1 MLNPGQLGIVHMY
14 AGYAR
19 TGEALFRE
27 ILKTHA
33 GVTSTK
39 QLTQATFEQ
48 IMAVLETILEQRI
61 MAGSI
66 PDPRA
71 NPKAKCQNLH
81 YWRDRLPPTGMA
93 SSRQRHQ
100 IQQLWVLLQDYLPP
114 EQRADAY
121 LAGIAQ
127 QATGTLSATILHE
140 GRINWLALTSSNS
153 GLLIEA
159 LKDIL
164 RRSVK

>member
-1 MLNPGQLGIVHMY
+1 MLQNGQLGIVHMY

-19 TGEALFRE
+19 TGEALFRD

-33 GVTSTK
+33 GVTSCK
-39 QLTQATFEQ
+39 KLTQSTFEQ
-48 IMAVLETILEQRI
+48 VMAVLETILEQRI
-61 MAGSI
+61 QAGTI

-71 NPKAKCQNLH
+71 NPKAKCQNLR

-93 SSRQRHQ
+93 NSRQRHQ
-100 IQQLWVLLQDYLPP
+100 IQQLWSLLRDYIPSD
-114 EQRADAY
+114 QRSDAY

-127 QATGTLSATILHE
+127 QATGTPSATLLHE
-140 GRINWLALTSSNS
+140 GRINWLVLTSNHS

-164 RRSVK
+164 RRAVK

>member
-1 MLNPGQLGIVHMY
+1 MLAPGQLGIVHMY
-14 AGYAR
+14 AQYAR

-33 GVTSTK
+33 GVISTK
-39 QLTQATFEQ
+39 KLTQSSFEQ
-48 IMAVLETILEQRI
+48 VMAVLETLLEQRI
-61 MAGSI
+61 QACAI
-66 PDPRA
+66 PDPRT
-71 NPKAKCQNLH
+71 NPKAKCQNLR

-93 SSRQRHQ
+93 NSRQRHQ
-100 IQQLWVLLQDYLPP
+100 IQQLWALLQDYLPA
-114 EQRADAY
+114 EQRSDSY

-127 QATGTLSATILHE
+127 QATGSPAATLLHE
-140 GRINWLALTSSNS
+140 GRINWLALSSNHS

-164 RRSVK
+164 RRAVS